1 MVNEKLAMDPFE
13 QSIRAAALRKFF
25 ILGAVLAAV
34 IGCANLVIRL
44 MAEISLDVSS
54 VAQWINEA
62 AATLVHALLAM
73 GGMYSTKVH
82 GLALA
87 GCTAIVLWAE
97 VDALASLQA
106 LRRRLSLETG
116 DASLDQIEQKARKVL
131 KRLKA
136 WQMSMLLISSGT
148 FWWLSLCDIDVPN
161 NSPVESL
168 VFLLATWVIVSLA
181 VGLCEVVALIV
192 LSKTAPYFLPK
203 EVGVKPWQHAD
214 AIGMCIRAKI
224 YDLRRK
230 FPSTYA

>member
-1 MVNEKLAMDPFE
+1 MANEKLAMDPFE
-13 QSIRAAALRKFF
+13 QSIRAAARRKFF
-25 ILGAVLAAV
+25 ILGAVLIAV
-34 IGCANLVIRL
+34 IGFANLVIRL
-44 MAEISLDVSS
+44 MASISPDVSS
-54 VAQWINEA
+54 VAQWINEI
-62 AATLVHALLAM
+62 AATLMHALLAM

-106 LRRRLSLETG
+106 LRRRLSLEAG

-148 FWWLSLCDIDVPN
+148 FGWWSLCDIKVSN
-161 NSPVESL
+161 NSPVETL
-168 VFLLATWVIVSLA
+168 VVLLTAWVVTSVAT
-181 VGLCEVVALIV
+181 GLCGVVPLIV
-192 LSKTAPYFLPK
+192 LSKTAPYLLPK

-214 AIGMCIRAKI
+214 AIGWCIRAKI
-224 YDLRRK
+224 YDLRSK
-230 FPSTYA
+230 FPLTFA